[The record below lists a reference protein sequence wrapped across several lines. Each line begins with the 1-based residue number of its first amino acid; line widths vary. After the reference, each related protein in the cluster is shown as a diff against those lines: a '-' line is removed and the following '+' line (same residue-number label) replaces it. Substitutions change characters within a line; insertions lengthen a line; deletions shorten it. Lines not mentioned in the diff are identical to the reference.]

1 MFSSHLAGDSKAAI
15 AQAFLKT
22 HSPDGEWVF
31 FFHPDQT
38 TRKQEDPMAEPIQR
52 KTLSLD
58 GWAVTLAL
66 ALAALVRFGV
76 LKHISW

>member
-1 MFSSHLAGDSKAAI
+1 
-15 AQAFLKT
+15 
-22 HSPDGEWVF
+22 
-31 FFHPDQT
+31 
-38 TRKQEDPMAEPIQR
+38 MAEPIQR

-66 ALAALVRFGV
+66 LLAALVRLGV